1 MSITLGCAAYIS
13 GDLSGSAMG
22 ISTITGID
30 SQIIGPI
37 IGCIVLF
44 IVYKGSFKILER
56 LLTALVVVMVVVFVT
71 TMFVA
76 KPDLGEVARGFKR
89 DEL

>member
-1 MSITLGCAAYIS
+1 
-13 GDLSGSAMG
+13 MG

-56 LLTALVVVMVVVFVT
+56 LLTALVVVMAVVFVT

-89 DEL
+89 GEL